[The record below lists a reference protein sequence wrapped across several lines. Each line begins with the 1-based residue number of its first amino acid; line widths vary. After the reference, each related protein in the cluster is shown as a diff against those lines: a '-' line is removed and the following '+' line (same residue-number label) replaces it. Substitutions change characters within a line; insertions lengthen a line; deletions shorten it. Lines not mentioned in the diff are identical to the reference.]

1 MVKIILI
8 LLLIPLILL
17 VKLIKS
23 YDNPY
28 KLVMIYGKKGSGKT
42 TYLTKQAIKFNL
54 KGWYVFS
61 NTEIFNTYKLDTD
74 WVGKYD
80 FPEKSLL
87 LIDEV
92 GMIWDN
98 RNFKSFSSDVRDFF
112 KLQRHKKVYVIL
124 ASQSFDI
131 DKKLRDLTDEMYLL
145 QNFLNIFTICKKIN
159 KYQTI
164 GEDDPN
170 SSTDNSGV
178 LVEKY
183 RFAPFFDWSITFIPR
198 YTCFFNS
205 FETEPLPLA
214 TKKRYQF
221 NDFKNI
227 YTNISNRNY
236 LRSTALNWA
245 NNKKYNFVL
254 NKLSFDCP
262 FDLVYFLHGEV

>member
-1 MVKIILI
+1 
-8 LLLIPLILL
+8 
-17 VKLIKS
+17 
-23 YDNPY
+23 
-28 KLVMIYGKKGSGKT
+28 
-42 TYLTKQAIKFNL
+42 
-54 KGWYVFS
+54 
-61 NTEIFNTYKLDTD
+61 
-74 WVGKYD
+74 
-80 FPEKSLL
+80 
-87 LIDEV
+87 
-92 GMIWDN
+92 
-98 RNFKSFSSDVRDFF
+98 
-112 KLQRHKKVYVIL
+112 
-124 ASQSFDI
+124 
-131 DKKLRDLTDEMYLL
+131 MYLL

-214 TKKRYQF
+214 IKKRYQF

>member
-1 MVKIILI
+1 MIRTATLKDLDAIAKVEATCFPVAEAATKEEFKERLEYYGNHF
-8 LLLIPLILL
+8 LLLFEE
-17 VKLIKS
+17 
-23 YDNPY
+23 D
-28 KLVMIYGKKGSGKT
+28 KLVSFVDG
-42 TYLTKQAIKFNL
+42 F
-54 KGWYVFS
+54 V
-61 NTEIFNTYKLDTD
+61 TD
-74 WVGKYD
+74 QK
-80 FPEKSLL
+80 
-87 LIDEV
+87 
-92 GMIWDN
+92 
-98 RNFKSFSSDVRDFF
+98 
-112 KLQRHKKVYVIL
+112 
-124 ASQSFDI
+124 
-131 DKKLRDLTDEMYLL
+131 DLTDEMYLL

-245 NNKKYNFVL
+245 NNKKYNFLL

>member
-1 MVKIILI
+1 MVTLILFLLLVPLFILI
-8 LLLIPLILL
+8 
-17 VKLIKS
+17 KLIKS

-54 KGWYVFS
+54 QGWYVFS

-74 WVGKYD
+74 WIGRYD

-183 RFAPFFDWSITFIPR
+183 RFAPFFDWSITFILVILVFLIR
-198 YTCFFNS
+198 LKLLHC
-205 FETEPLPLA
+205 PLQLKIGINL
-214 TKKRYQF
+214 TILRISIQ
-221 NDFKNI
+221 I
-227 YTNISNRNY
+227 YLIEII
-236 LRSTALNWA
+236 
-245 NNKKYNFVL
+245 FVL
-254 NKLSFDCP
+254 RL
-262 FDLVYFLHGEV
+262 